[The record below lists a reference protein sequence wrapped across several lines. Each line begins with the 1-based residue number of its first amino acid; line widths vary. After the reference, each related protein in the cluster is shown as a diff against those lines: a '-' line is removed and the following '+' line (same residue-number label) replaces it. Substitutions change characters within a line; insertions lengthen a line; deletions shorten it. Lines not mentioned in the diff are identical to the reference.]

1 MFECREL
8 KKSYK
13 ETVAVNSLSFTVN
26 KGEVFAFLGGNGA
39 GKTTTIKM
47 ILGLVKP
54 DEGKIVKAPDLKLG
68 YSPETPY
75 FPPFLSGREVLRYYG
90 RVQKINKKDLEKEID
105 RLLLK
110 VGLDDTK
117 TKVRNYSKGMLQR
130 LALAQALLGDPDM
143 LILDEPTAGLDAVG
157 RLEMIRIIAELKQSG
172 KTILINSHILN
183 DIEQICDRGLII
195 KKGVQLRAWDK
206 YKPEDTDIKEDGSV
220 KSLEEIFLEVIG
232 GKNNGDC

>member
-75 FPPFLSGREVLRYYG
+75 FPMRENITRQV
-90 RVQKINKKDLEKEID
+90 IA
-105 RLLLK
+105 
-110 VGLDDTK
+110 
-117 TKVRNYSKGMLQR
+117 S
-130 LALAQALLGDPDM
+130 ALAV
-143 LILDEPTAGLDAVG
+143 IKW
-157 RLEMIRIIAELKQSG
+157 IID
-172 KTILINSHILN
+172 TISKLAMMVS
-183 DIEQICDRGLII
+183 R
-195 KKGVQLRAWDK
+195 
-206 YKPEDTDIKEDGSV
+206 
-220 KSLEEIFLEVIG
+220 
-232 GKNNGDC
+232 